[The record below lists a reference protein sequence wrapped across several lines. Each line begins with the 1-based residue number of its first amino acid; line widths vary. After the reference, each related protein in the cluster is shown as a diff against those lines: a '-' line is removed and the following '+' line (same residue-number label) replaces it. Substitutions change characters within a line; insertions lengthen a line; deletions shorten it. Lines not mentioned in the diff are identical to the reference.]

1 MDPATVA
8 LILSFS
14 ALAIA
19 GTGKPRGAFGY
30 PDDDHVIITQYGPMR
45 YEPIAADQMNRPY
58 DADDGAAK
66 TAPSGRGYYKAEVI
80 PLDMNTWKPAAGA
93 DGHWVGRSAAGGRAD
108 SFDVPLRVGYSVRPA
123 AARRR
128 RNDYLLMGYRPR
140 PQQPQWNH
148 RDPQPAVPRRRV
160 DTTVPLE
167 VPIRPRWVYI
177 ITFYYNIIN
186 VSLANDKLEL
196 GISVENVNIYTYIYI
211 YSYNIVVITRDNTLL
226 RKYNKLA

>member
-1 MDPATVA
+1 MSPPRSIVCARVHCVVDRHRTATRRTSSSSSSFGSTMDPATVA

-45 YEPIAADQMNRPY
+45 YEPITADQMNRPY

-66 TAPSGRGYYKAEVI
+66 TASSGRGYYKAEVI

-123 AARRR
+123 ARRR
-128 RNDYLLMGYRPR
+128 RHDYLLMGYRPR

-148 RDPQPAVPRRRV
+148 RDLQPVVPRRRV
-160 DTTVPLE
+160 DTVPLE
-167 VPIRPRWVYI
+167 VPIRPR
-177 ITFYYNIIN
+177 
-186 VSLANDKLEL
+186 
-196 GISVENVNIYTYIYI
+196 
-211 YSYNIVVITRDNTLL
+211 
-226 RKYNKLA
+226 